1 MADALDSSNA
11 GLYSPSSCHWC
22 NIGSPKF
29 APARISPA
37 EMVSSSAANSCT
49 FYWRRPAPG
58 ELLQARALTSAVTT
72 LHDFLLASPP
82 RLQRFPPNMKSQS
95 PFSLSPNIS
104 FPSSPGKTICHGRR
118 SITAYWLGIVLV
130 SVLFGYGHYY
140 KRAAGIIYS
149 GIAFFDLG
157 SGIHG
162 GGSKSLGLHFGS
174 RIH

>member
-1 MADALDSSNA
+1 
-11 GLYSPSSCHWC
+11 
-22 NIGSPKF
+22 
-29 APARISPA
+29 
-37 EMVSSSAANSCT
+37 
-49 FYWRRPAPG
+49 
-58 ELLQARALTSAVTT
+58 LTSAATT

-162 GGSKSLGLHFGS
+162 GDRNLWACILAHGFIDTFAVIDAFFRWSN
-174 RIH
+174 

>member
-1 MADALDSSNA
+1 MADAPDSRNA
-11 GLYSPSSCHWC
+11 GLYSSSSRHWC
-22 NIGSPKF
+22 NVGSQKF
-29 APARISPA
+29 TPVRRSPA
-37 EMVSSSAANSCT
+37 EMVSSSAANS
-49 FYWRRPAPG
+49 RALHRHRPAPG

-72 LHDFLLASPP
+72 LHDFSLASPP

-162 GGSKSLGLHFGS
+162 GGSKSLGPHFGS